1 MLHIQWRAKQT
12 ARLLPND
19 INEPFLS
26 KHGAHEITA
35 MPMASLGFQTIIK
48 TFQMRYCMIFYLKG
62 HQNCQKIK
70 I

>member
-35 MPMASLGFQTIIK
+35 MPMASLGFRPPLRPFK
-48 TFQMRYCMIFYLKG
+48 
-62 HQNCQKIK
+62 
-70 I
+70 